1 MIIYTETVEV
11 VFKKRYYLFLTGF
24 SNPNLVLFMYDNK
37 NNLNTWKTHFERTR
51 QKLLVP
57 LTEV

>member
-24 SNPNLVLFMYDNK
+24 SNQNLVLFMYDNT

-51 QKLLVP
+51 QKLLEP
-57 LTEV
+57 LSEV